1 MKQTS
6 KLIQAG
12 TLFLFTCVLAVGCSN
27 DRHQAKQ
34 GLIEEM
40 AQQQA
45 ARRKSMELYLQAM
58 SEYDVKNFQKAHN
71 LLRQSVDVN
80 SRNAS
85 AWVALGILEYEK
97 DNLFEAAHAVSQALR
112 LEPGRFEAHYNMGLI
127 YETAGKYSQAI
138 TSYEKALQIAPDEP
152 AVMENLIRCYMKTA
166 QRREE
171 TLRLIDRALLLEPR
185 PQWREWLEIQKFR
198 LLQRS

>member
-34 GLIEEM
+34 GLIEEI

-45 ARRKSMELYLQAM
+45 ARRESMELYKQAM

-71 LLRQSVDVN
+71 LLRQSVEAS

-97 DNLFEAAHAVSQALR
+97 DNLFEAAHAINQALR

-138 TSYEKALQIAPDEP
+138 VSYEKALQIAPDEP
-152 AVMENLIRCYMKTA
+152 AVMEKMK
-166 QRREE
+166 RYG
-171 TLRLIDRALLLEPR
+171 
-185 PQWREWLEIQKFR
+185 
-198 LLQRS
+198 